1 MLDSVATRY
10 HLLPS
15 EVMARADT
23 LDLMVM
29 DVAQGW
35 HHYQQ
40 RVADARNQGLPP
52 PAPDI
57 PLNKLQEMLERV
69 RR

>member
-15 EVMARADT
+15 EVLARADT
-23 LDLMVM
+23 VDLLVM
-29 DVAQGW
+29 DVAITW
-35 HHYQQ
+35 HAHQQAQAEQQ
-40 RVADARNQGLPP
+40 RSGGQ
-52 PAPDI
+52 
-57 PLNKLQEMLERV
+57 PLVPTMPVNKLQEMLERV